1 MSTNGPIKLEHFFE
15 ATRNTDL
22 VTFHPALH
30 QALAQHYE
38 QPSHGRTTEW
48 NRVLEVLPKLDNSH
62 YCFDQDSIS

>member
-48 NRVLEVLPKLDNSH
+48 KDAFIETHQINQRPLKSLG
-62 YCFDQDSIS
+62 